1 MAVGI
6 CNLSV
11 VPLRASASHRSEI
24 VSQVLFG
31 ESFEIVQHEKDWHL
45 IRLMDVPYEGWIQ
58 HGQFIEITDG
68 NCLPTKEESLI
79 VDITGGQA
87 LCGQDAVDL
96 LPGVKIA
103 KWMIAGNQTEFP
115 YTIQADLRRP
125 TLADFDTEFPKLVD
139 YYKNGPYLWGG
150 RTRYG
155 IDCSGLSQ
163 AIFSHFGISLQRDA
177 CQQAEQGT
185 VVDFLSEIRPGDLAF
200 FDNAD
205 GRITHVGIMLDMDTI
220 LHASAQVRID
230 NVDSE
235 GILHRTWNK
244 YTHKLRIV
252 KRYF

>member
-1 MAVGI
+1 MAFSVQGVSSTASNIRLNLWLLMFLEYKKLSSYKQTTLLCNCLFYKNTRNMAGGI

-45 IRLMDVPYEGWIQ
+45 IRLMDGPYEGWIQ

-79 VDITGGQA
+79 VDIAGGQA

-139 YYKNGPYLWGG
+139 YYKNGP
-150 RTRYG
+150 
-155 IDCSGLSQ
+155 
-163 AIFSHFGISLQRDA
+163 
-177 CQQAEQGT
+177 
-185 VVDFLSEIRPGDLAF
+185 
-200 FDNAD
+200 
-205 GRITHVGIMLDMDTI
+205 
-220 LHASAQVRID
+220 
-230 NVDSE
+230 
-235 GILHRTWNK
+235 
-244 YTHKLRIV
+244 
-252 KRYF
+252 